1 MIAPS
6 KPHPP
11 RYVEQHQL
19 LLYCDQPP
27 SLWACDVSA
36 QFAGSTPG
44 ECLRRAR
51 ASGWRIH
58 RTTRTATCPQCSGRT

>member
-1 MIAPS
+1 MSTAPS
-6 KPHPP
+6 PHPP

-19 LLYCDQPP
+19 LLYCDHE
-27 SLWACDVSA
+27 AEHTRGVA
-36 QFAGSTPG
+36 TQFTGSTPG

-58 RTTRTATCPQCSGRT
+58 RATRTATCPQCSGRT